1 METTNDLQ
9 NIIELNIVNL
19 FNKTQNDSWTI
30 IIFQTLIWSFRRWA
44 IHYLMSTDMCV
55 NLKDCVWDTHVDL
68 VREFAP
74 NELKDFGIIW
84 LNPINIE
91 HRGDIIEEL
100 NQYFMMIVDF
110 IDKFIQTDN
119 EDALNI
125 LACFLDDRL
134 TELIDVWL
142 SEKPQYRIYPKID
155 DSPDSFSVI
164 RIHEIVHTIINENKE
179 PLIYT
184 ERTVEP
190 VVPVVP
196 EPVVH
201 VVHEPVVHV
210 VPEHVVHVVPVVHE
224 PVVHEPVVHVVPP
237 EPVVHVVPVVPPEH
251 VVHEPVV
258 HVVPPE
264 HVVPVVH
271 EPVVHEPVVHV
282 VPPEPVVHVV
292 PPEPVAPVVEPLV
305 PTPPETVREA
315 ITHRRLTRKLR
326 QRTLPMTRKKTHS
339 L

>member
-142 SEKPQYRIYPKID
+142 SEKSQYRIYPKID

-184 ERTVEP
+184 ERTVE
-190 VVPVVP
+190 PVVP

-237 EPVVHVVPVVPPEH
+237 EPVVHVVP
-251 VVHEPVV
+251 
-258 HVVPPE
+258 
-264 HVVPVVH
+264 
-271 EPVVHEPVVHV
+271 
-282 VPPEPVVHVV
+282 
-292 PPEPVAPVVEPLV
+292 PEPVAPVVEPV
-305 PTPPETVREA
+305 APTPPETVREA

>member
-19 FNKTQNDSWTI
+19 FNKTQNDAWTI

-74 NELKDFGIIW
+74 TNLKDFGIIW

-142 SEKPQYRIYPKID
+142 SEKSQYRIYPKID
-155 DSPDSFSVI
+155 DSPDSFSII
-164 RIHEIVHTIINENKE
+164 RIHEIVHTIMNENKE
-179 PLIYT
+179 PF
-184 ERTVEP
+184 VP
-190 VVPVVP
+190 VVVP
-196 EPVVH
+196 EPVVEPVP
-201 VVHEPVVHV
+201 VVVPEPVV
-210 VPEHVVHVVPVVHE
+210 E
-224 PVVHEPVVHVVPP
+224 PTVYFIPP
-237 EPVVHVVPVVPPEH
+237 EPVV
-251 VVHEPVV
+251 EPV
-258 HVVPPE
+258 
-264 HVVPVVH
+264 
-271 EPVVHEPVVHV
+271 
-282 VPPEPVVHVV
+282 
-292 PPEPVAPVVEPLV
+292 PVAPVA
-305 PTPPETVREA
+305 PPETVREA

-326 QRTLPMTRKKTHS
+326 QRNLPMTRKRNHA

>member
-110 IDKFIQTDN
+110 IDKFIQADN

-190 VVPVVP
+190 VVHVVP

-201 VVHEPVVHV
+201 VVHETVVHV

-224 PVVHEPVVHVVPP
+224 PVVHVVPPEHVVPVVPPEPVVPVVHEPVEPVVHVVPP
-237 EPVVHVVPVVPPEH
+237 EPV
-251 VVHEPVV
+251 
-258 HVVPPE
+258 
-264 HVVPVVH
+264 
-271 EPVVHEPVVHV
+271 
-282 VPPEPVVHVV
+282 
-292 PPEPVAPVVEPLV
+292 V

>member
-44 IHYLMSTDMCV
+44 IHYLMSTDICV

-100 NQYFMMIVDF
+100 NQYFMMIVDY
-110 IDKFIQTDN
+110 IDKFIQNDN

-134 TELIDVWL
+134 TELIDDWL
-142 SEKPQYRIYPKID
+142 SEKSQYRIYPKID

-164 RIHEIVHTIINENKE
+164 RVHEIVHTIMNENKE
-179 PLIYT
+179 RFIPT
-184 ERTVEP
+184 ETP
-190 VVPVVP
+190 VGPSVQFIPAGPP
-196 EPVVH
+196 EAAGPSVQYI
-201 VVHEPVVHV
+201 
-210 VPEHVVHVVPVVHE
+210 
-224 PVVHEPVVHVVPP
+224 PP
-237 EPVVHVVPVVPPEH
+237 EPAGPSVYFI
-251 VVHEPVV
+251 
-258 HVVPPE
+258 
-264 HVVPVVH
+264 
-271 EPVVHEPVVHV
+271 
-282 VPPEPVVHVV
+282 PPEPAAPSVQYI
-292 PPEPVAPVVEPLV
+292 PPEPAEPAAPTVYFIPAEPAAPAVVPAQ
-305 PTPPETVREA
+305 ETVREA